1 MKNLKLRNKIFLILV
16 LPMIAILT
24 LTSFLIVE
32 KIENVSN
39 MKKTSKY
46 INFTVEILKVLKN
59 LQIEREVAISYL

>member
-46 INFTVEILKVLKN
+46 INFTVEILKVLKIYKLKEK
-59 LQIEREVAISYL
+59 LQFHI